1 MPTKKMLFMGLHRP
15 NRSPS
20 QRFRFEQFQSFLE
33 QNGYKIDYF
42 YLINASDD
50 QKFYAAGHYLAKV
63 FILLKSII
71 KLFWISFR
79 AGRFQLVF
87 VQREAFMLGTVFFER
102 QIARKTKMVFDFDD
116 SIWLQNVSKANQS
129 LSFLKDAQ
137 KTAKLIEIAD
147 LVLAGNSYL
156 QQYALQY
163 NQQTKLF
170 PTVVDTSHYQ
180 SFTDKSGTSICI
192 GWSGSFSTVPYFE
205 TIVPVLLRLKKK
217 YGNRIY
223 FKLIG
228 DSTYYNESLELRG
241 TAWTASTE
249 LAELAELD
257 IGLMPLP
264 DDEWTKGKCALKGLL
279 YMSME
284 QVAVLSDVGVN
295 ATVVENGIDGFLC
308 RDLESWFDTLSS
320 LIEDASLRRK
330 IARNGRKK
338 VQESYSVASQ
348 KSKLIQL
355 LDDLI

>member
-1 MPTKKMLFMGLHRP
+1 MKKMLFMGLHRP
-15 NRSPS
+15 SRSPS
-20 QRFRFEQFQSFLE
+20 QRFRFEQFQPFLE
-33 QNGYKIDYF
+33 QNGYDIDYF
-42 YLINASDD
+42 YIINAADD
-50 QKFYAAGHYLAKV
+50 QVFYAPGYYLSKV
-63 FILLKSII
+63 FILFKSIF
-71 KLFWISFR
+71 KLLFKTLAVHR
-79 AGRFQLVF
+79 YQLVF

-102 QIARKTKMVFDFDD
+102 IIARKTKMVFDFDD

-137 KTAKLIEIAD
+137 KTAKLIELAD

-156 QQYALQY
+156 QQYALRY
-163 NQQTKLF
+163 NKQTKLF

-180 SFTDKSGTSICI
+180 SVAKDSSAPICI

-205 TIVPVLLRLKKK
+205 TIVPVLIRLKKK
-217 YGNRIY
+217 YGKSIY

-228 DSTYYNESLELRG
+228 DSNYYNEVLELRG

-295 ATVVENGIDGFLC
+295 TTVVENGVDRGGRRIIET
-308 RDLESWFDTLSS
+308 RIDTLSM
-320 LIEDASLRRK
+320 LIEDPLLRQK
-330 IARNGRKK
+330 IAQNGRKR
-338 VQESYSVASQ
+338 VQTTFSVASH
-348 KSKLIQL
+348 KARLVEL
-355 LDDLI
+355 LDELI

>member
-1 MPTKKMLFMGLHRP
+1 MKKMLFMGLHRP

-33 QNGYKIDYF
+33 QNGYDIDYF
-42 YLINASDD
+42 FIINAADD
-50 QKFYAAGHYLAKV
+50 NVFYAPGHYLAKV
-63 FILLKSII
+63 CILFKSIF
-71 KLFWISFR
+71 KLLFKTLVVHR
-79 AGRFQLVF
+79 YQLVF

-102 QIARKTKMVFDFDD
+102 IIARKTKMVFDFDD
-116 SIWLQNVSKANQS
+116 SIWLQNVSEANQS

-137 KTAKLIEIAD
+137 KTAKLIELAD

-163 NQQTKLF
+163 NKQTQLL

-180 SFTDKSGTSICI
+180 SASQGSSTSPICI

-205 TIVPVLLRLKKK
+205 TIVPVLIRLKKK
-217 YGNRIY
+217 YGNSIY

-228 DSTYYNESLELRG
+228 DVNYYNEALELRG

-279 YMSME
+279 YMSMG

-295 ATVVENGIDGFLC
+295 ASVIENGVDGFLC
-308 RDLESWFDTLSS
+308 QGLESWFDTLSI
-320 LIEDASLRRK
+320 LIEDASLRQK
-330 IARNGRKK
+330 IAQNGRNK
-338 VQESYSVASQ
+338 VQTSYSVASQ
-348 KSKLIQL
+348 KGRLVEL
-355 LDDLI
+355 LDDLV